1 MQPLRDN
8 ESMKK
13 INEFRK
19 LLGVDKEASLK
30 DLKTIYRNAMK
41 DTHPDKFVDDEV
53 GKLAAEESS
62 KYIIE
67 AYHYLVSINPET
79 HDKNLEEYTETITNS
94 IIQDFYLEKQILYI
108 IHTNGVTYEYMGVS
122 RNLYIKMIN
131 SDSPSRFARRHIYG
145 KFTFRK
151 GSSATVEA

>member
-1 MQPLRDN
+1 
-8 ESMKK
+8 MKK

-19 LLGVDKEASLK
+19 LLGVDKDASLK
-30 DLKTIYRNAMK
+30 DLKTIYRNVMK
-41 DTHPDKFVDDEV
+41 DIHPDKFVDDEA

-62 KYIIE
+62 KNIIE
-67 AYHYLVSINPET
+67 AYHYLVSINQET
-79 HDKNLEEYTETITNS
+79 HAKNLEEYTETITNS
-94 IIQDFYLEKQILYI
+94 IIQDFYLEKQILYV
-108 IHTNGVTYEYMGVS
+108 IHTNGVTYEYLGMS

-151 GSSATVEA
+151 AASTVEV

>member
-1 MQPLRDN
+1 
-8 ESMKK
+8 MKK

-62 KYIIE
+62 KNIIE

-79 HDKNLEEYTETITNS
+79 HDKNLEEYTETINNS

-108 IHTNGVTYEYMGVS
+108 IHTNGVTYEYMGIS
-122 RNLYIKMIN
+122 RNLYTKMIN

>member
-1 MQPLRDN
+1 
-8 ESMKK
+8 MKK

-62 KYIIE
+62 KNIIE

-79 HDKNLEEYTETITNS
+79 HDKNLEEYTETINNS

-108 IHTNGVTYEYMGVS
+108 IHTNGVTYEYMGIS

-151 GSSATVEA
+151 GSSAAVEV

>member
-62 KYIIE
+62 KNIIE

-79 HDKNLEEYTETITNS
+79 HDKNLEEYTETINNS

-108 IHTNGVTYEYMGVS
+108 IHTNGVTYEYMGIS

-151 GSSATVEA
+151 GSSAAVEV

>member
-62 KYIIE
+62 KNIIE

-79 HDKNLEEYTETITNS
+79 HDKNLEEYTETINNS

-108 IHTNGVTYEYMGVS
+108 IHTNGVTYEYMGIS

>member
-1 MQPLRDN
+1 
-8 ESMKK
+8 MKK

-30 DLKTIYRNAMK
+30 DLKTIYRNVMK
-41 DTHPDKFVDDEV
+41 DTHPDKFVNDEA
-53 GKLAAEESS
+53 GKIAAEESS
-62 KYIIE
+62 KNIIE
-67 AYHYLVSINPET
+67 AYHYLVSINQET
-79 HDKNLEEYTETITNS
+79 HDKNLEEYTETTTNS
-94 IIQDFYLEKQILYI
+94 IIQDFYLEKQILYVT
-108 IHTNGVTYEYMGVS
+108 HTNGVTYEYMGIP

-151 GSSATVEA
+151 ASTAVEV